1 MNSLDV
7 VVLLLVLA
15 YAVSG
20 YWQGFITGAFATA
33 GLVVGGITGFWLA
46 PRVFDAVDPSV
57 WVTLGA
63 LVLVLVSA
71 SIGQALLQ
79 FVGGRIRDRITWQ
92 PVRALDAVGGAV
104 LSAAAVLVIVWA
116 LGLAVSG
123 TRLPWLTEQVRE
135 SRVLDQVDGVM
146 PQRAVS
152 ALGRFND
159 VVASSSFPAYLDPF
173 AREQIVRVGPPPP
186 RIADDPEVEAAG
198 ASVLKVRG
206 ENECGQGVEGS
217 GFLYQPDRLMTNAH
231 VVAGVDDP
239 RVVVGDR
246 EVDASVVLYD
256 PDLDV
261 AVLEVAGLGLPS
273 LTFDRDADAP
283 QPGAVLGYP
292 QDGPYDVQ
300 GARIRERQR
309 LRSPDIYGEGTVLR
323 EVFSVRSQVRPGNS
337 GGPLVSTAGRVTGV
351 VFAASVTDSSTGYAL
366 TAEQV
371 AQAAARGISST
382 SPVSTGGCA

>member
-1 MNSLDV
+1 VNSLDV

-33 GLVVGGITGFWLA
+33 GLVLGGLTGFWVA
-46 PRVFDAVDPSV
+46 PRVFSDAAPSV

-63 LVLVLVSA
+63 LVVVLVSA

-79 FVGGRIRDRITWQ
+79 FVGARIRDRITWQ
-92 PVRALDAVGGAV
+92 PARALDAVGGAV
-104 LSAAAVLVIVWA
+104 LSALAVLVIVWA

-123 TRLPWLTEQVRE
+123 ARLPWVTEQVRDSKVLE
-135 SRVLDQVDGVM
+135 RVNGVM
-146 PQRAVS
+146 PQRAVT

-159 VVASSSFPAYLDPF
+159 VVAASSFPAYLDPF

-186 RIADDPEVEAAG
+186 RIAEDPEVRAAA

-231 VVAGVDDP
+231 VVAGIDSP
-239 RVVVGDR
+239 RVVVEDR
-246 EVDASVVLYD
+246 EVEAAVVVYD
-256 PDLDV
+256 PDVDV
-261 AVLEVAGLGLPS
+261 AVLAVPGLGLPS
-273 LTFDRDADAP
+273 LAFDRTADAR
-283 QPGAVLGYP
+283 QAGAVLGYP

-309 LRSPDIYGEGTVLR
+309 LRSPDIYGQGTVLR
-323 EVFSVRSQVRPGNS
+323 EVFSVRSHVRPGNS
-337 GGPLVSTAGRVTGV
+337 GGPLVSPAGRVTGV

>member
-1 MNSLDV
+1 VNALDV
-7 VVLLLVLA
+7 VVLVLVLA

-33 GLVVGGITGFWLA
+33 GLVLGGVAGFLLA
-46 PRVFDAVDPSV
+46 PRVFDRAVDSV

-63 LVLVLVSA
+63 LVLVLVCA

-79 FVGGRIRDRITWQ
+79 YVGAHLRGRITWQ
-92 PVRALDAVGGAV
+92 PARALDAVGGAV
-104 LSAAAVLVIVWA
+104 LSAVAVLVIVWA

-123 TRLPWLTEQVRE
+123 ARLPWVTEQVR
-135 SRVLDQVDGVM
+135 SSKVLDRVDDLM
-146 PQRAVS
+146 PERAVS
-152 ALGRFND
+152 ALGKFND
-159 VVASSSFPAYLDPF
+159 VVASSTFPAYLDPF
-173 AREQIVRVGPPPP
+173 AREQIVDVGPPPP
-186 RIADDPEVEAAG
+186 AIADDPEVRAAA

-206 ENECGQGVEGS
+206 ENACGKGVEGS

-231 VVAGVDDP
+231 VVAGVDAP
-239 RVVVGDR
+239 HVVLADR
-246 EVDASVVLYD
+246 DVEASVVLYD

-261 AVLEVAGLGLPS
+261 AVLAVPGLGLPS
-273 LTFDRDADAP
+273 LAFDRSAEAR

-300 GARIRERQR
+300 AARIRDRQR

-323 EVFSVRSQVRPGNS
+323 DVFAVRSTVRPGNS
-337 GGPLVSTAGRVTGV
+337 GGPLVSAAGQVTGV
-351 VFAASVTDSSTGYAL
+351 VFAASVTDASTGYAL

-371 AQAAARGISST
+371 AQAAALGISSS
-382 SPVSTGGCA
+382 SPVSTGDCT